1 MKAHFL
7 VAALVATV
15 LAGCAAVP
23 DKLPPPDL
31 EDHVPLAGLPASDAG
46 RWPDAHWWRAYDDP
60 QLEHLIALALQG
72 STDLAEARSRVEKA
86 AQAARVTAA
95 RAGLKINGNAQVTR
109 QRMSENGLIPPE
121 FLGFTWYNQGD
132 LGISLDYDFDWWGK
146 HRAAVESAIGTAR
159 AAQAQASAATLALE
173 TAVAKL
179 WFAWLTNQ
187 ARLDIAR
194 AQVADHERQ
203 RHIATLRVR
212 AGLEPSDR
220 VHQADA
226 ALAGAQQQLT
236 ALDAQA
242 AMQRATL
249 AALLGMPQTQLP
261 ALHAHPLPAPRTRL
275 PADIGIDLMARRPD
289 IVASRWQVEAALRDT
304 DVARARFLPDISLR
318 AMAGLSSIDLDK
330 LLDAGSRTF
339 ALTPA
344 IHLPLFESGMLR
356 ARYGL
361 ARAGL
366 EAAIAQYDKTLM
378 DAAREVAT
386 RALTLHQLQKRMR
399 QQSRQTDAVAAL
411 DANARAR
418 HGRGLT
424 DARPLLEARGRLL
437 RQRDAMLALQGQ
449 ALAADID
456 LIQALGGGY
465 HDAAPPSSPTPR
477 TPPEEQHD

>member
-1 MKAHFL
+1 GPRAAGRPARLRCRQMAGR
-7 VAALVATV
+7 ALVAR
-15 LAGCAAVP
+15 LRRPAAG
-23 DKLPPPDL
+23 PPHRPGP
-31 EDHVPLAGLPASDAG
+31 EGLHRPG
-46 RWPDAHWWRAYDDP
+46 RSP
-60 QLEHLIALALQG
+60 QP
-72 STDLAEARSRVEKA
+72 VEKA

-95 RAGLKINGNAQVTR
+95 QAGLKINGNAQVTR

-203 RHIATLRVR
+203 RHISTLRVR

-289 IVASRWQVEAALRDT
+289 IVASRWQVETALRDT
-304 DVARARFLPDISLR
+304 DVARARFLPDISLL

-366 EAAIAQYDKTLM
+366 EAAIAQYDKTLV

-424 DARPLLEARGRLL
+424 DARPLLE
-437 RQRDAMLALQGQ
+437 
-449 ALAADID
+449 
-456 LIQALGGGY
+456 
-465 HDAAPPSSPTPR
+465 
-477 TPPEEQHD
+477 